1 MTDSDSPQPNAA
13 ELNDSGPIDST
24 SGDASVVDMSYGD
37 ALAELEELLTELEDA
52 DIDVDLLTE
61 RVARGAQLV
70 RHCQERLAIV
80 SGEVD
85 NVVSDLATPG
95 PAPDTDLAESAGE
108 G

>member
-1 MTDSDSPQPNAA
+1 MTDLHDAQP
-13 ELNDSGPIDST
+13 DDVQSGGT
-24 SGDASVVDMSYGD
+24 HVDDLSYGE
-37 ALAELEELLTELEDA
+37 ALTELEQLLTELEDA

-70 RHCQERLAIV
+70 RHCQERLAVV

-85 NVVSDLATPG
+85 DVVRELAATGPPSDTGSAE
-95 PAPDTDLAESAGE
+95 AESAGE